1 MISFCSK
8 NKKLVILV
16 LALVFFFYQLISLS
30 IKLLNLTENI

>member
-16 LALVFFFYQLISLS
+16 LALVFFYQLISLS